1 MPNKTGAQVRTYPWL
16 EGRGLSIDDLVSP
29 PEIKGDEMLFHVL
42 DNEMKLATLYL
53 VIQEDQTIFPMIG
66 YRTQEDGE
74 NIVVKICGI
83 FQVQVQ
89 KEEWVTIDLRD
100 LPKNSQELVERLN
113 GGNFSIKTIKERK
126 HE

>member
-1 MPNKTGAQVRTYPWL
+1 
-16 EGRGLSIDDLVSP
+16 
-29 PEIKGDEMLFHVL
+29 MLFHVL